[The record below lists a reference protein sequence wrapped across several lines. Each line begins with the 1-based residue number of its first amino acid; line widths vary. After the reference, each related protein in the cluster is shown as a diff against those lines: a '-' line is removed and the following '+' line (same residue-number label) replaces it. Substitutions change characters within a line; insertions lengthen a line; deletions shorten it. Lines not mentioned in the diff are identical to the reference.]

1 VVTEHNYD
9 DCVKIYSNHSKQ
21 LFLLG
26 TVFRNKISRNM
37 WSLLSS
43 NPKKQYHLKQM
54 AVILEKE
61 TNPRLPIYEYH
72 IKILIASGIIN
83 VNQKMHNK
91 HLTNFYSATPN
102 VLLTS
107 QYNNASNALFRISLW
122 LAICE

>member
-1 VVTEHNYD
+1 MGGSYD

-43 NPKKQYHLKQM
+43 NPKKEYHLKQM
-54 AVILEKE
+54 AVIIEKE
-61 TNPRLPIYEYH
+61 TYPRLPIYEYH
-72 IKILIASGIIN
+72 IKILLASGIIM

-91 HLTNFYSATPN
+91 HLTNFYSAAPN

-107 QYNNASNALFRISLW
+107 QYNNASQNEILKSAFES
-122 LAICE
+122 ICEG

>member
-1 VVTEHNYD
+1 MVQHNYD

-43 NPKKQYHLKQM
+43 NPKKEYHLKQM

-72 IKILIASGIIN
+72 IKILLASGILK

-91 HLTNFYSATPN
+91 HLTNFYSAAPS

-107 QYNNASNALFRISLW
+107 HNNASQNEILKSAFKT
-122 LAICE
+122 ICD